1 MSMVIICEKPDV
13 MRKVAMALGL
23 NKKGEKE
30 HYYTNQDESIYST
43 SVRGHFLTLLMPD
56 EYKYGENTKEKDSWV
71 IDTLPI
77 VPEKFEKKV
86 IEDSNAKS
94 KLKTIISLCKKCD
107 TIVNCG
113 DADREGQIIVDEILE
128 KYGFLNNNKKQIKR
142 LWLPAQTEED
152 IRDGVANL
160 LDNKAYTNLS
170 KEGIAREYLDWLYG
184 INITRLMTLKK
195 GRLLNSGRLIIPIVK
210 YIYDRDMAIKNFI
223 PVPYF
228 IVKSTKNGVNLITK
242 EKWKTKE
249 ESIKQM
255 EELNKIGKAV
265 VKDIKEKEF
274 KPQPKK
280 LFSLN
285 TLQQTLSKQGYK
297 ADRVLELAQS
307 LYDKGLTTYP
317 RTSSEYLK
325 ESEKDNCK
333 KYINAHQNRAG
344 KPLKFKDS
352 KNIFDNSKVKAE
364 KSEKNSES
372 ADTSHSAIT
381 PTFKISG
388 IDSLSKDEKVVYE
401 VICKRFY
408 ANFCEEETIIAKKEM
423 IINVG
428 DYEFKINGQ
437 AIKQEGYYFFEKESG
452 DVMLP
457 NLQIGNE
464 FDVLFVNEEK
474 KTTPPPKVSI
484 IELFNWF
491 LKPFKKVDLE
501 KLTKETDEE
510 EKENEVVDETVESD
524 DEDYKL
530 MLQGIQIG
538 TEATRAETVKKCVN
552 TGYITETVKKKSITY
567 NITDIG
573 IDFIETLDMLNI
585 NLYTEKT
592 IEFSKLMKKVF
603 DNDLALDEIVKLSK
617 NELIEIIE
625 NAKKV
630 EVTKMENKNEREVF
644 GKLACMGDLPIYKI
658 EYNKDG
664 KKGVIYSSN
673 NEEKPFRLYQ
683 ETKLFGTPVKLTD
696 SDVKKLL
703 KGEQVLYKLKSN
715 KTGKDYDALVSIT
728 GVIGKDEQYAGSPKF
743 SLAFPSNK

>member
-30 HYYTNQDESIYST
+30 HYYTNKDESIYST

-128 KYGFLNNNKKQIKR
+128 KYGFLNNSKKQIKR

-274 KPQPKK
+274 KTQPKK

-388 IDSLSKDEKVVYE
+388 IDSLTKDEKIVYE

-457 NLQIGNE
+457 NLQIENE
-464 FDVLFVNEEK
+464 FDILFVTEEK

-501 KLTKETDEE
+501 KLAKENDEE

-538 TEATRAETVKKCVN
+538 TEATRA
-552 TGYITETVKKKSITY
+552 ETVKKKSITY

-644 GKLACMGDLPIYKI
+644 GKLTCCGDLPIYKG
-658 EYNKDG
+658 EKNG
-664 KKGVIYSSN
+664 KVYFSSFN
-673 NEEKPFRLYQ
+673 QEKPFILFQ
-683 ETKLFGTPVKLTD
+683 ETKLFGTPVKI
-696 SDVKKLL
+696 SESNVKKLL
-703 KGEQVLYKLKSN
+703 KGEGVTFKLKS
-715 KTGKDYDALVSIT
+715 KAGKDYEGIVSIT
-728 GVIGKDEQYAGSPKF
+728 GVNGKDEQYAGSPKF

>member
-1 MSMVIICEKPDV
+1 MSTVIICEKPDI
-13 MRKVAMALGL
+13 MRKVAKALGL

-30 HYYTNQDESIYST
+30 YYYTNSDESMFST
-43 SVRGHFLTLLMPD
+43 SVRGHFLKLLMPE
-56 EYKYGENTKEKDSWV
+56 EYKYGENTKEKDNWAND
-71 IDTLPI
+71 ILPI

-86 IEDSNAKS
+86 MPDKDIKD
-94 KLKTIISLCKKCD
+94 KLKTIVQLCKKCD

-128 KYGFLNNNKKQIKR
+128 KYGFLHDSKKKIKR

-152 IRDGVANL
+152 IREGVANL
-160 LDNKAYTNLS
+160 LDNKAYKNLS
-170 KEGIAREYLDWLYG
+170 NEGIARQYLDWLYG
-184 INITRLMTLKK
+184 INITRLMSVKK
-195 GRLLNSGRLIIPIVK
+195 GRRLNSGRLIIPIVK
-210 YIYDRDMAIKNFI
+210 YIYDRDMAIKNFV

-228 IVKSTKNGVNLITK
+228 IVKSTKNNVNLITK

-249 ESIKQM
+249 ESIKQA
-255 EELNKIGKAV
+255 EELNKVGKAV
-265 VKDIKEKEF
+265 VKEIKEKEF

-285 TLQQTLSKQGYK
+285 TLQQILSKQGFK

-333 KYINAHQNRAG
+333 KFINAHQNRAG
-344 KPLKFKDS
+344 KTLKFKDS

-381 PTFKISG
+381 PTAKISG
-388 IDSLSKDEKVVYE
+388 IDGLSVDEKKVYD
-401 VICKRFY
+401 VICNRFY
-408 ANFCEEETIIAKKEM
+408 ANFCEEETIISKKEM

-457 NLQIGNE
+457 NLQKGDE
-464 FDVLFVNEEK
+464 FDIAFSIEEK
-474 KTTPPPKVSI
+474 KTTPPVKVSV

-501 KLTKETDEE
+501 KLAKENEEDEKE
-510 EKENEVVDETVESD
+510 ENEVVEETVESD

-538 TEATRAETVKKCVN
+538 TEATRAETVNKCVK
-552 TGYITETVKKKSITY
+552 TGYITETIKKKSITY
-567 NITDIG
+567 SITDMG
-573 IDFIETLDMLNI
+573 IEFIDTLDKLNI

-592 IEFSKLMKKVF
+592 IEFSKLMKRVS
-603 DNDLALDEIVKLSK
+603 DNELTLDEIIELSK
-617 NELIEIIE
+617 NELVDIVKNAE
-625 NAKKV
+625 NV
-630 EVTKMENKNEREVF
+630 EVKKMENNIQKERKEIGVYNGIPVF
-644 GKLACMGDLPIYKI
+644 KGV
-658 EYNKDG
+658 KDG
-664 KKGVIYSSN
+664 KTYYSSFDK
-673 NEEKPFRLYQ
+673 EKPFFTW
-683 ETKLFGTPVKLTD
+683 TKVYFDQVTLD
-696 SDVKKLL
+696 DKKMQQLL
-703 KGEQVLYKLKSN
+703 KGESIKVKLKT
-715 KTGKDYDALVSIT
+715 KDGKDYDTLLKISGINDKGFV
-728 GVIGKDEQYAGSPKF
+728 EF
-743 SLAFPSNK
+743 SREKK

>member
-1 MSMVIICEKPDV
+1 MSTVIICEKPDI
-13 MRKVAMALGL
+13 MRKVAKALGL

-30 HYYTNQDESIYST
+30 YYYTNSDESMFST
-43 SVRGHFLTLLMPD
+43 SVRGHFLTLLMPE
-56 EYKYGENTKEKDSWV
+56 EYKYGENTKEKGSWAND
-71 IDTLPI
+71 ILPI

-86 IEDSNAKS
+86 MPDKDIKD
-94 KLKTIISLCKKCD
+94 KLKAIVQLCKKCD

-128 KYGFLNNNKKQIKR
+128 KYGFLHDSKKKIKR

-160 LDNKAYTNLS
+160 LDNKAYLS
-170 KEGIAREYLDWLYG
+170 LSNEGIARQYLDWLFG
-184 INITRLMTLKK
+184 INITRLMSVKK

-228 IVKSTKNGVNLITK
+228 IVKSTKNNVNLITK

-249 ESIKQM
+249 ESIKQA
-255 EELNKIGKAV
+255 EELNRIGKAIV
-265 VKDIKEKEF
+265 SDIKEKEF

-285 TLQQTLSKQGYK
+285 TLQQILSKQGFK

-333 KYINAHQNRAG
+333 KFINAHQNRAG
-344 KPLKFKDS
+344 KTLKFRDS

-381 PTFKISG
+381 PTAKISG
-388 IDSLSKDEKVVYE
+388 IEGLSVDEKKVYD
-401 VICKRFY
+401 VICNRFY
-408 ANFCEEETIIAKKEM
+408 ANFCEEETIISKKEM
-423 IINVG
+423 IIKVG

-437 AIKQEGYYFFEKESG
+437 AVKQEGYYFFEKESG

-457 NLQIGNE
+457 NLQKGDE
-464 FDVLFVNEEK
+464 FDVAFTTEEK
-474 KTTPPPKVSI
+474 KTTPPVKVSV

-501 KLTKETDEE
+501 KLAKENEE
-510 EKENEVVDETVESD
+510 EENDNEVVDETVESD

-538 TEATRAETVKKCVN
+538 TEATRAETVNKCVK

-567 NITDIG
+567 SITDVG
-573 IDFIETLDMLNI
+573 IEFIETLDMLNI

-592 IEFSKLMKKVF
+592 IEFSKLMKRVS
-603 DNDLALDEIVKLSK
+603 DNDLTIEEIIEMSK
-617 NELIEIIE
+617 NELIEIVK
-625 NAKKV
+625 NAEKV
-630 EVTKMENKNEREVF
+630 EVKKMENTTEREVF

-703 KGEQVLYKLKSN
+703 KGEQVLYKLKS
-715 KTGKDYDALVSIT
+715 KAGKDYDGLVSIT
-728 GVIGKDEQYAGSPKF
+728 GVNGKDEQYAGSPKF
-743 SLAFPSNK
+743 NLAFPSKK

>member
-1 MSMVIICEKPDV
+1 MSTVIICEKPDI
-13 MRKVAMALGL
+13 MRKVAKALGL

-30 HYYTNQDESIYST
+30 YYYTNSDESMFST
-43 SVRGHFLTLLMPD
+43 SVRGHFLTLLMPE
-56 EYKYGENTKEKDSWV
+56 EYKYGENTKEKGSWAND
-71 IDTLPI
+71 ILPI

-86 IEDSNAKS
+86 MPDKDIKD
-94 KLKTIISLCKKCD
+94 KLKAIVQLCKKCD

-128 KYGFLNNNKKQIKR
+128 KYGFLHDSKKKIKR

-152 IRDGVANL
+152 IREGVANL
-160 LDNKAYTNLS
+160 LDNKAYLS
-170 KEGIAREYLDWLYG
+170 LSNEGIARQYLDWLFG
-184 INITRLMTLKK
+184 INITRLMSVKK

-228 IVKSTKNGVNLITK
+228 IVKSTKNNVNLITK

-249 ESIKQM
+249 ESIKQA
-255 EELNKIGKAV
+255 EELNRIGKAIV
-265 VKDIKEKEF
+265 SDIKEKEF

-285 TLQQTLSKQGYK
+285 TLQQILSKQGFK

-333 KYINAHQNRAG
+333 KFINAHQNRAG
-344 KPLKFKDS
+344 KTLKFRDS

-381 PTFKISG
+381 PTAKISG
-388 IDSLSKDEKVVYE
+388 IEGLSVDEKKVYD
-401 VICKRFY
+401 VICNRFY
-408 ANFCEEETIIAKKEM
+408 ANFCEEETIISKKEM
-423 IINVG
+423 IIKVG

-437 AIKQEGYYFFEKESG
+437 AVKQEGYYFFEKESG

-457 NLQIGNE
+457 NLQKGDE
-464 FDVLFVNEEK
+464 FDVAFTTEEK
-474 KTTPPPKVSI
+474 KTTPPVKVSV

-501 KLTKETDEE
+501 KLAKENDEE
-510 EKENEVVDETVESD
+510 ENDNEVVDETVESD

-538 TEATRAETVKKCVN
+538 TEATRAETVNKCVK

-567 NITDIG
+567 SITDVG
-573 IDFIETLDMLNI
+573 IEFIETLDMLNI

-592 IEFSKLMKKVF
+592 IEFSKLMKRVS
-603 DNDLALDEIVKLSK
+603 DNDLTIKEIIEMSK
-617 NELIEIIE
+617 NELIEIVK
-625 NAKKV
+625 NAEKV
-630 EVTKMENKNEREVF
+630 EVKKMENNGQNQRKEIGTYNGIPVFKGEKN
-644 GKLACMGDLPIYKI
+644 GKTY
-658 EYNKDG
+658 
-664 KKGVIYSSN
+664 YSSFD
-673 NEEKPFRLYQ
+673 EKKPFFTWAKVYFDQVTL
-683 ETKLFGTPVKLTD
+683 D
-696 SDVKKLL
+696 DKKMQQLL
-703 KGEQVLYKLKSN
+703 KGESIKVKLKT
-715 KTGKDYDALVSIT
+715 KDGKDYDSLLKISEVNEK
-728 GVIGKDEQYAGSPKF
+728 GFVKF
-743 SLAFPSNK
+743 SKEK